1 MKQVTQYESFDGK
14 RFDTEAECKTHEA
27 GLSHMRLVGLTVDQI
42 EAAIART
49 DIELA
54 DAIEA
59 VGAKIARARRE
70 SGDLRRERKGKTQD
84 APMAPGGEA

>member
-14 RFDTEAECKTHEA
+14 RFDTEAECRSHEA
-27 GLSHMRLVGLTVDQI
+27 GLSHMRLVGLTI
-42 EAAIART
+42 EQVVAAIART
-49 DIELA
+49 DAELA
-54 DAIEA
+54 LAIEY

-84 APMAPGGEA
+84 APLAPGGEA